1 MGLAICRSIIE
12 TDQGRLWLALR
23 QVPGVTVGFT
33 IPLQPKTEND
43 SGNELT
49 TGTYDFH
56 RGRSRTRKLRNLH

>member
-43 SGNELT
+43 S
-49 TGTYDFH
+49 
-56 RGRSRTRKLRNLH
+56 R